1 MKIFAKLVG
10 AFGIVAAICAV
21 VGMVGWYGINS
32 VEEGLVDVSETH
44 LMATKGIGLVMEGMN
59 AIKSAERTMV
69 NPTISNKDRI
79 KEAGKL
85 KERWDSLEEGWAIF
99 DKVEK
104 TPEEQTLWNKA
115 KELLPQ
121 WRKAHEAMVAEL
133 AQVSAERLSV
143 TAASEGERDS
153 LGHLDKA
160 SDIAFGDSRTA
171 FNDLMD
177 QMDQVYEMADKLAD
191 ARATEAEALASKL
204 KTVAVVVVLMG
215 IIIAMAFGFLIAR
228 SISQPMAKGVQLAEE
243 VARGDFSA
251 RLNMQRSDEI
261 GQLALALDGMAE
273 SLARQA
279 DVAGEIAKGNLTVD
293 VKLSSEK
300 DQLGKALDNMV
311 KKLRDVI
318 GQVRGAIENVSSGSQ
333 AMSASS
339 EEMSQGA
346 SEQAAAAEEASS
358 SIEQMTANIR
368 QNADNAVQ
376 TEKIAI
382 QSAKDAAEGGKSV
395 ADTVKAMK
403 EIAAKINI
411 IEEIARQ
418 TNLLALNAAIEAARA
433 GEHGKGFAVV
443 AAEVRKLAAR
453 SQKAAGE
460 INELSTSSVA
470 VAEMAGQMLTAIVP
484 NIQKT
489 AELVQEIAAA
499 SREQDA
505 GAEQIS
511 KSIQQL
517 DSVIQQNASASEEMA
532 STAEE
537 LSGQAEQLAEM
548 IAFFVVDEGSRGRV
562 SYKTAKRSADRKT
575 QPQIAHFGQAG
586 ASAKGGAKKPMEAA
600 GRRDDLDDEFE
611 QY

>member
-1 MKIFAKLVG
+1 MFGLLHNMRMAQKLGFLSGILLVLTGVVCLVG
-10 AFGIVAAICAV
+10 IRGLTS
-21 VGMVGWYGINS
+21 G
-32 VEEGLVDVSETH
+32 VEEGKQVVLGNQLTANLLQREIDH
-44 LMATKGIGLVMEGMN
+44 LNWAKQVANFIIDEHQQQLGVELDHHNCKFG
-59 AIKSAERTMV
+59 KWYYSDERTRIEAQIPELKGELAAIEEPHQRLHQSAKLIT
-69 NPTISNKDRI
+69 NAQQSGGIDRRALATIYDNETMPALQDVQ
-79 KEAGKL
+79 GHL
-85 KERWDSLEEGWAIF
+85 KQINDVARANILSD
-99 DKVEK
+99 
-104 TPEEQTLWNKA
+104 
-115 KELLPQ
+115 
-121 WRKAHEAMVAEL
+121 EAMIANAGAFRSLLLMVGIISLAVGVVLTVIIVRGITRPL
-133 AQVSAERLSV
+133 AQGV
-143 TAASEGERDS
+143 
-153 LGHLDKA
+153 
-160 SDIAFGDSRTA
+160 
-171 FNDLMD
+171 
-177 QMDQVYEMADKLAD
+177 
-191 ARATEAEALASKL
+191 AL
-204 KTVAVVVVLMG
+204 V
-215 IIIAMAFGFLIAR
+215 
-228 SISQPMAKGVQLAEE
+228 EE
-243 VARGDFSA
+243 IARGDFNQ
-251 RLNMQRSDEI
+251 RLRMERRDEV
-261 GQLALALDGMAE
+261 GQLAAALDSMAE

-279 DVAGEIAKGNLTVD
+279 GVAGEISQGNLAVE

-300 DQLGKALDNMV
+300 DQLGRALDNMV
-311 KKLRDVI
+311 NKLREVI
-318 GQVRGAIENVSSGSQ
+318 GQVRGAVENVSSGSQ

-368 QNADNAVQ
+368 QNADNAIQ

-395 ADTVKAMK
+395 TETVRAMK

-433 GEHGKGFAVV
+433 GEHGRGFAVV
-443 AAEVRKLAAR
+443 AAEVRKLAER

-470 VAEMAGQMLTAIVP
+470 VAEKAGQMLSSMVP

-505 GAEQIS
+505 GAEQIG

-548 IAFFVVDEGSRGRV
+548 VAFFVVEEEARSRMAASAGRRTMT
-562 SYKTAKRSADRKT
+562 SRKE
-575 QPQIAHFGQAG
+575 QPQIAHHGQSAV
-586 ASAKGGAKKPMEAA
+586 AAKGGVGRKPLETA
-600 GRRDDLDDEFE
+600 GRRDDLDDQFE